1 MSFLRSA
8 ILYTGLILTA
18 NGALA
23 GPMQAAIE
31 AAKGDAL
38 KALAVHGEPK
48 ALPEVAF
55 EGEGGLTGLAD
66 YRGQI
71 VVLNFWAVWCAP
83 CREEM
88 ATLSA
93 LEAEFGGEDFAVVTL
108 ATGANAVP
116 AVEKFFD
123 EIGVENLPKYRD
135 PRSVLARGAGVFG
148 LPVTLVLD
156 REGRELARLVGPADW
171 HSEEAREMVRALLA
185 TEGA

>member
-93 LEAEFGGEDFAVVTL
+93 LEAEFGGEDFA
-108 ATGANAVP
+108 
-116 AVEKFFD
+116 
-123 EIGVENLPKYRD
+123 
-135 PRSVLARGAGVFG
+135 
-148 LPVTLVLD
+148 
-156 REGRELARLVGPADW
+156 
-171 HSEEAREMVRALLA
+171 
-185 TEGA
+185 